1 MNEAGSHR
9 EIRLIHY
16 RQSGAS
22 LDVRLGSCNGTN
34 ALYPHP
40 SSEEKLRRGRGGGFS
55 RLAEFM
61 RKGSYDF
68 LENKLLFK
76 DNFDEL
82 SAE

>member
-22 LDVRLGSCNGTN
+22 LDVRLGSCNRTN

-40 SSEEKLRRGRGGGFS
+40 SSEEKLRRGEGFS
-55 RLAEFM
+55 GLAEFI

-76 DNFDEL
+76 NSFDEL